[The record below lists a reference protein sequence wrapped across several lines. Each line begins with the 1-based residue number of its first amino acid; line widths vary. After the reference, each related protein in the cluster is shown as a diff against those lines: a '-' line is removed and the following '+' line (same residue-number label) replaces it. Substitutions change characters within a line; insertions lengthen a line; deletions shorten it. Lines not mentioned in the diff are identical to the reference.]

1 MTLDQDDNAGNNE
14 EEETSMREKV
24 SLFEYLI
31 DSDMN
36 SMNSLVPQTLFWS
49 VITPVS
55 LFIFSMESRL
65 IERSQLNVE
74 IE

>member
-55 LFIFSMESRL
+55 LFNFSMESRL